1 MSRSKY
7 VSVGDTGGL
16 ILDGKYDDFV
26 TNAQLESKL
35 GGIENKLVALEQK
48 LTDGSQKVQLSGTRI
63 EEVVWQALAIADT
76 DSRNKVVNT
85 SRMKN
90 WTLIVINS
98 LNKPVRITFRTASGI
113 HGVRIGVWDEEE
125 GEFVFDA
132 SDVGIVIPSASPSS
146 VFTCNLTN
154 HPLLKKIQN
163 QNIRLYLQAEESPT
177 SGSITVS
184 LVGEPL

>member
-1 MSRSKY
+1 MAKGIPLMGR
-7 VSVGDTGGL
+7 DP
-16 ILDGKYDDFV
+16 DGKAKMINVD
-26 TNAQLESKL
+26 
-35 GGIENKLVALEQK
+35 ENGNVI
-48 LTDGSQKVQLSGTRI
+48 VQQSGTRI
-63 EEVVWQALAIADT
+63 EEVVWQGLAIADT
-76 DSRNKVVNT
+76 SPQTKVVNT

-98 LNKPVRITFRTASGI
+98 LDKPVRIEFRTTSGI
-113 HGVRIGVWDEEE
+113 YGVPIGVWDEEE

-132 SDVGIVIPSASPSS
+132 TDVGIVIPSASPSS

-163 QNIRLYLQAEESPT
+163 QNIRLHLKADEPPT
-177 SGSITVS
+177 KGSITIS